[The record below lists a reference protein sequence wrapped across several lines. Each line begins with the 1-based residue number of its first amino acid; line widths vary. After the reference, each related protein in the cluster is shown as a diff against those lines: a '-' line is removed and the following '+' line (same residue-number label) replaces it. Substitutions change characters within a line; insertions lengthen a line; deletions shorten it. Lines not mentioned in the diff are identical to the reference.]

1 MPIEST
7 APVAT
12 PATNGGVHSGTTPD
26 AGKKELDGETFLN
39 LLVAQLRY
47 QDPTAPMDTSQ
58 MMAQTTQLAMME
70 QMTTLSSTMTESFA
84 LQMRSTASE
93 FVGQEIIYVDA
104 DGEVQGGLVT
114 GASFASAVPTVTV
127 NGLAVPL
134 DAVLGLGKIPGADGP
149 AADGGTES
157 DATNP
162 APETDST
169 TPDPASSAS

>member
-1 MPIEST
+1 MVALPL
-7 APVAT
+7 ALAAMHVAT
-12 PATNGGVHSGTTPD
+12 QTPPADRAPPISGQVVTRSP
-26 AGKKELDGETFLN
+26 
-39 LLVAQLRY
+39 LVN
-47 QDPTAPMDTSQ
+47 
-58 MMAQTTQLAMME
+58 
-70 QMTTLSSTMTESFA
+70 
-84 LQMRSTASE
+84 
-93 FVGQEIIYVDA
+93 IYVDA

-157 DATNP
+157 EATDP

>member
-26 AGKKELDGETFLN
+26 TGKKELDGETFLN

-70 QMTTLSSTMTESFA
+70 QMTTLTSTMTESFA

-93 FVGQEIIYVDA
+93 FVGQEIIYVDE

-114 GASFASAVPTVTV
+114 GASFANSVPTVTV

-134 DAVLGLGKIPGADGP
+134 DAVLGLGKIPGADVP
-149 AADGGTES
+149 AADAAG
-157 DATNP
+157 DADAADP
-162 APETDST
+162 APKTEPST
-169 TPDPASSAS
+169 PNSASSAS